1 MTEPA
6 GFSQHTIQAFLA
18 ELASKSPAPGGGAA
32 APVCAAVA
40 SALANMVVAYSVGR
54 KSLAEH
60 QATHEAARDELF
72 AAAKRFLALA
82 ERDATAYAR
91 LNELQ
96 RLDKADPR
104 RADLPEALRQA
115 VDAPL
120 GVIRLCVEVLELG
133 ERLAPVSNPWL
144 LSDMGIAAVLLEA
157 CARASRWNVEVNA
170 KAMID
175 EGLPGS
181 DAVREADDL
190 LARAAALLPRV
201 ERACRAG

>member
-40 SALANMVVAYSVGR
+40 SALANMVVGYSVGR

-82 ERDATAYAR
+82 ERDATA
-91 LNELQ
+91 
-96 RLDKADPR
+96 
-104 RADLPEALRQA
+104 
-115 VDAPL
+115 
-120 GVIRLCVEVLELG
+120 
-133 ERLAPVSNPWL
+133 
-144 LSDMGIAAVLLEA
+144 
-157 CARASRWNVEVNA
+157 
-170 KAMID
+170 
-175 EGLPGS
+175 
-181 DAVREADDL
+181 
-190 LARAAALLPRV
+190 
-201 ERACRAG
+201 